1 MLLSAPLTV
10 LFDINSYC
18 QLRCRYCSSMP
29 FNGTEAPTER
39 TVELIKEFGQMNVW
53 YLNFSGGEPF
63 LHPGIMEFI
72 ETASSCGI
80 ETSINTN
87 GLRLLE
93 DAVLKDLLRLKTA
106 GSKFILSISL
116 DSPDPAAN
124 DSARGRGKEVIE
136 AIHRAIDSGLDIKV
150 ASVVHSETVDTAL
163 DIIETF
169 KGARAY
175 SFFPMINTWAVE
187 KKGQDLLAD
196 KEKMGEF
203 WKHASELQENCG
215 KGTIILPFRE
225 GNPSGEK
232 EEITNNHNGCF
243 CGFSKCFIDSD
254 LNMYPCDVS
263 RVDTYCFG
271 NLNNSSLRFLWNGD
285 KADVI
290 RSIGKANRLCERK
303 GELKCGGDLPARY
316 TKEGLITEGA

>member
-1 MLLSAPLTV
+1 M
-10 LFDINSYC
+10 D
-18 QLRCRYCSSMP
+18 
-29 FNGTEAPTER
+29 
-39 TVELIKEFGQMNVW
+39 
-53 YLNFSGGEPF
+53 
-63 LHPGIMEFI
+63 FI

-93 DAVLKDLLRLKTA
+93 DDVLQELLRIKAA
-106 GSKFILSISL
+106 GNKFVLSISL
-116 DSPDPAAN
+116 DSPNPVAN
-124 DSARGRGKEVIE
+124 NSARGRGREVVK
-136 AIHRAIDSGLDIKV
+136 AIHRAINSGLDIKV
-150 ASVVHSETVDTAL
+150 ASVVHSGTVDSAL

-187 KKGQDLLAD
+187 NRGKDLLAAQ
-196 KEKMGEF
+196 EKMDIF
-203 WKHASELQENCG
+203 WRRAVELQE
-215 KGTIILPFRE
+215 KSDKVTVILPFRK
-225 GNPSGEK
+225 GDSSGEK
-232 EEITNNHNGCF
+232 EEITANHDGCF

-263 RVDTYCFG
+263 RIDSYCFG
-271 NLNNSSLRFLWNGD
+271 NLNNTSLSSLWNGD
-285 KADVI
+285 KADAI

-316 TKEGLITEGA
+316 TKETSVSKGAQ